1 MKLKLLLASATLAA
15 GTTVLSAADEKAFE
29 KALMGHI
36 MWSAFQCSTYA
47 ELSENLITENKKSR
61 NDCILSA

>member
-1 MKLKLLLASATLAA
+1 MKAMKLKLLLASATLAA

-36 MWSAFQCSTYA
+36 MVRVSVF
-47 ELSENLITENKKSR
+47 NLCRTVGKFDNGK
-61 NDCILSA
+61 